1 MHEETAVLFN
11 FPSIGAPHAPRD
23 RTAAERDLVVLPLP
37 DTVLFPHM
45 LAPLILIDEEA
56 ITAAELAWG
65 SDHLVLAVTR
75 RNPNSGTT
83 EQDDLYTVG
92 VEAMVQRV
100 RRMPD
105 GTTSIVLEGQRR
117 MRILVALEQSP
128 VRRVRAVPLYGDVE
142 RTIAIEALMRAV
154 LALFEKVVRLSRTLP
169 DDAYI
174 SALNVDDPGGLA
186 DLVASTLPITLAHR
200 QQILE
205 TIDVEERLHRI
216 SALLTQEL
224 DLLELENRIQ
234 SQVQKEVDR
243 SQREFFLREQL
254 KVIQREL
261 GQEDPLQREVAQL
274 KLRAAAAPLPAKVRA
289 RTDEEIGRLEAMP
302 PTTPE
307 YSVVRT
313 YLDWLLSLPWGR
325 YSEEVIDLRGAEQVL
340 QQQHYGLTR
349 VKDRILEFI
358 AVRHLAGPDQRVPIL
373 CLVGPPGVGKTSLGQ
388 SIAHAVGRPFV
399 RVSLGGVRDEAEIRG
414 HRRTYIGAMPGRI
427 IQRMKDAASLDPVF
441 MLDEVD
447 KLSADF
453 RGDPADALL
462 ELLDPEQN
470 HTFSDHYIDL
480 PFDLSKVFFITTANY
495 LDDLPEA
502 LLDRLEVISIPG
514 YSEDEKLQIARR
526 FLVPRQQLACGLKDA
541 PLRFGTP
548 TLTRIIRGYTYE
560 AGVRGLERE
569 IGAICRKTARRIAEG
584 RSYQRVIT
592 PRLVEQML
600 GPPRHDSIDVERQNQ
615 VGVSLGM
622 VYTSVGGDTMPI
634 EVALMEG
641 KGQLMLTGQLGEVM
655 QESAQAA
662 LSYARANAAGLG
674 LDSRR
679 FEKIDIHIH
688 VPEGGTP
695 KEGPSA
701 GVAIATALISALTGR
716 SVRHSV
722 AMSGELTLRG
732 QVLPVGGIKEKIL
745 GAVRSG
751 VREVILPQ
759 KNSRDLIEIPRA
771 VRAQLTVHLVTH
783 LSQILD
789 LVLGPAPPKPP
800 KRPSISKARE
810 P

>member
-1 MHEETAVLFN
+1 
-11 FPSIGAPHAPRD
+11 
-23 RTAAERDLVVLPLP
+23 
-37 DTVLFPHM
+37 
-45 LAPLILIDEEA
+45 
-56 ITAAELAWG
+56 
-65 SDHLVLAVTR
+65 
-75 RNPNSGTT
+75 
-83 EQDDLYTVG
+83 
-92 VEAMVQRV
+92 
-100 RRMPD
+100 
-105 GTTSIVLEGQRR
+105 
-117 MRILVALEQSP
+117 
-128 VRRVRAVPLYGDVE
+128 
-142 RTIAIEALMRAV
+142 
-154 LALFEKVVRLSRTLP
+154 
-169 DDAYI
+169 
-174 SALNVDDPGGLA
+174 
-186 DLVASTLPITLAHR
+186 
-200 QQILE
+200 
-205 TIDVEERLHRI
+205 
-216 SALLTQEL
+216 
-224 DLLELENRIQ
+224 
-234 SQVQKEVDR
+234 
-243 SQREFFLREQL
+243 
-254 KVIQREL
+254 
-261 GQEDPLQREVAQL
+261 
-274 KLRAAAAPLPAKVRA
+274 
-289 RTDEEIGRLEAMP
+289 
-302 PTTPE
+302 
-307 YSVVRT
+307 
-313 YLDWLLSLPWGR
+313 
-325 YSEEVIDLRGAEQVL
+325 
-340 QQQHYGLTR
+340 
-349 VKDRILEFI
+349 
-358 AVRHLAGPDQRVPIL
+358 
-373 CLVGPPGVGKTSLGQ
+373 
-388 SIAHAVGRPFV
+388 
-399 RVSLGGVRDEAEIRG
+399 
-414 HRRTYIGAMPGRI
+414 
-427 IQRMKDAASLDPVF
+427 

-480 PFDLSKVFFITTANY
+480 PFDLSKVFFITTANF

-514 YSEDEKLQIARR
+514 YSEEEKLQIARR
-526 FLVPRQQLACGLKDA
+526 FLVPRQQVASGLKDV

-584 RSYQRVIT
+584 RSYPRVIT

-600 GPPRHDSIDVERQNQ
+600 GPPRHDSIDVERHDQ

-641 KGQLMLTGQLGEVM
+641 KGQLTLTGQLGEVM

-662 LSYARANAAGLG
+662 LSYARANTASLG
-674 LDSRR
+674 LDPRR

-688 VPEGGTP
+688 VPEGATP

-745 GAVRSG
+745 GAIRGG

-759 KNSRDLIEIPRA
+759 KNNRDLVEIPRA

-789 LVLGPAPPKPP
+789 LVLGPAPLKAP